1 MMTSAQNAEFEII
14 RTFGHRTGILR
25 QNEMYAQA
33 LLQDQNYHWFWTFSV
48 NEDLEDNLS
57 YRETVIFKVYFDG
70 RLRHEVEV
78 VFEKIFEDEIQD
90 YAGLQDFLWQFD
102 SSAGVRYTTVDM
114 DVAGAQSFYVDANR
128 GEQFGILFTSQV
140 TNLFVLDFDFL

>member
-1 MMTSAQNAEFEII
+1 MMTSAENAEFEII

-25 QNEMYAQA
+25 QNEMYAKA

-57 YRETVIFKVYFDG
+57 YRETVIFKVYFDE

-78 VFEKIFEDEIQD
+78 QFEKIFEDEILD
-90 YAGLQDFLWQFD
+90 YAGLQDFLW
-102 SSAGVRYTTVDM
+102 
-114 DVAGAQSFYVDANR
+114 
-128 GEQFGILFTSQV
+128 
-140 TNLFVLDFDFL
+140 